1 MRSGGW
7 RRRPPA
13 RLVPAALNL
22 VDALLALVV
31 LAGLYAGW
39 RRGFVLGTVGLA
51 VLLATLLLAF
61 RGYPYAARW
70 LEGNGWLADPWVLPA
85 AFLGTFVGVRLLL
98 GALANRLVAVVPHRA
113 HAHPVNR
120 TLGLLPGFADGLV
133 NALVVS
139 VLLLAVP
146 LLDGLTTLTRESAI
160 ATHLSVPAQWLE
172 ARLTPIFEE
181 AVSRTVSRMVVQP
194 GSRERI
200 PLPYTVANPRPRPDL
215 EARMLELVNRERAA
229 QGLAPLRAD
238 PELAEVA
245 RAHSRDMFARG
256 YFSHIAPDG
265 KDPFDRMRQAQ
276 VRYITAGENL
286 ALAPTLALAHQ
297 GLMDSSGHRANILRP
312 AFGRV
317 GIGIVDGGMRGQMVT
332 QNFRN

>member
-1 MRSGGW
+1 MPDS
-7 RRRPPA
+7 
-13 RLVPAALNL
+13 LNL

-31 LAGLYAGW
+31 LAGMYAGW
-39 RRGFVLGTVGLA
+39 RRGFVLGTLGLA
-51 VLLATLLLAF
+51 VLVSSLLLAF
-61 RGYPYAARW
+61 WGYPYVARW
-70 LEGNGWLADPWVLPA
+70 LGRNGWLASPWLLPA
-85 AFLGTFVGVRLLL
+85 AFLGSFVVVRILL
-98 GALANRLVAVVPHRA
+98 GALANRLMAAVPDRA
-113 HAHPVNR
+113 HAHTVNR
-120 TLGLLPGFADGLV
+120 TLGLVPGFADGLV
-133 NALVVS
+133 NAMVVS

-146 LLDGLTTLTRESAI
+146 LLDGLTALTRESEI
-160 ATHLSVPAQWLE
+160 ATRLAVPAQWLE

-181 AVSRTVSRMVVQP
+181 AVSRTMNRMVVRP

-215 EARMLELVNRERAA
+215 EARMLDLINRERAA
-229 QGLAPLRAD
+229 QGLGPLRAD

-265 KDPFDRMRQAQ
+265 KDPFDRMRAAR

-286 ALAPTLALAHQ
+286 ALAPTLPQAHQ
-297 GLMDSSGHRANILRP
+297 GLMDSPGHRANILRP